1 MLSCMRAGQPQ
12 VVACGSRRLVSAAMG
27 RLYAYSSAIAWCTCC
42 ASRKEYVHDGLHVF
56 QPGPHVYK
64 PSWEDI

>member
-12 VVACGSRRLVSAAMG
+12 VVMCGSRCLVSATMG
-27 RLYAYSSAIAWCTCC
+27 GSTRMVGQLLGSCS
-42 ASRKEYVHDGLHVF
+42 ASRKECVHDGLHVF

-64 PSWEDI
+64 PSWEDM